1 MSRCGSSTSST
12 RLSSRWAKVSEAED
26 AQAQAPIGPTQQLPL
41 SFTDAQADSVCPPSS
56 CSSKQRGFVSGCAA
70 CLSTVQFICLITY
83 ATGQLPP
90 VYSYK
95 VPPFSRR
102 SSTGHVELAKGGSA
116 GLKVEA
122 RSLEL
127 QQQAVLEASRTID
140 TLSLQEP
147 AVLLYYYQVVAA
159 DDGRAQDGGRQ
170 ASCLVEG
177 SADDS
182 FNSSSMAEQ
191 RRGDIP
197 GTQAA
202 PGCRALAGVLRAAPD
217 SLLIIK

>member
-1 MSRCGSSTSST
+1 MP
-12 RLSSRWAKVSEAED
+12 KP
-26 AQAQAPIGPTQQLPL
+26 QAPIGPTQQLPL
-41 SFTDAQADSVCPPSS
+41 SFTDAQTDSLCPPSS
-56 CSSKQRGFVSGCAA
+56 STSKQRGFVSGCAA

-102 SSTGHVELAKGGSA
+102 SSTGHVQLAKGGSA

-127 QQQAVLEASRTID
+127 QQQAVLEASRTD
-140 TLSLQEP
+140 PLSRQEP
-147 AVLLYYYQVVAA
+147 GVLLYYNQVAA
-159 DDGRAQDGGRQ
+159 IDDGRAQDGGRQ
-170 ASCLVEG
+170 ASCFVEG

-182 FNSSSMAEQ
+182 FNSSSMAESSDEEIYRGPKR
-191 RRGDIP
+191 RRGA
-197 GTQAA
+197 GHLQAWQ
-202 PGCRALAGVLRAAPD
+202 PQTHCLY
-217 SLLIIK
+217 